1 MYSDDINRTNFWV
14 GTAMVA
20 STVLLAV
27 LHFSLQPNAAELA
40 ERARAREARLHAI
53 TENCVAAKSAKQSLV
68 TQGKQAAAEALDV
81 EKACE
86 PDKVAARPFLYG
98 IAAYI
103 LGGGLLL
110 ALLLG
115 LAGRRPNSLG

>member
-1 MYSDDINRTNFWV
+1 MYSDDIDRTNFWV

-20 STVLLAV
+20 FTVLLAV
-27 LHFSLQPNAAELA
+27 LHFSFQPSAAEQA

-53 TENCVAAKSAKQSLV
+53 AENCAAAKSAQQSLV
-68 TQGKQAAAEALDV
+68 TQGKQTAAEAVDV

-98 IAAYI
+98 VGAYL

-110 ALLLG
+110 TMLLG